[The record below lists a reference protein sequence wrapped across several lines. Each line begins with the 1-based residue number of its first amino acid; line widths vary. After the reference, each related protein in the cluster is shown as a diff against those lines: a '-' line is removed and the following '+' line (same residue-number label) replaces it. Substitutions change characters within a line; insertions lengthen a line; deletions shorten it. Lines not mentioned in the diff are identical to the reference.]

1 MTGALERI
9 KVMERLIRAGQVDT
23 GVTRN
28 IRMFRVSTIQEVVSV
43 RVLVE
48 DNSYLVQRKNDLSR
62 ILGGSRSSRSRGLS
76 EQIPMACDSHLTTSR
91 MTGSV
96 TRSTGSTLS

>member
-48 DNSYLVQRKNDLSR
+48 DNSYLVQRKNE
-62 ILGGSRSSRSRGLS
+62 ILS
-76 EQIPMACDSHLTTSR
+76 ENPWGVPVR
-91 MTGSV
+91 PGPEV
-96 TRSTGSTLS
+96 